1 MAMSKIAT
9 IAGLLASASLVA
21 GHGYVTGMTI
31 DGEEYG
37 GWLADSY
44 YYEDSPPDN
53 YGWSTTVTDNGFV
66 EPSAFGTDDV
76 ICHKG
81 ATPGALSAPVTAGGS
96 IDVTWNTWPES
107 HKGPIINYL
116 AKCAGDCSAADKT
129 SLEWVKIQQDAIV
142 DASTNTWTTDEL
154 IENAF
159 TATVNIP
166 ASIAPGNYVLRHE
179 IIALHSATQENG
191 AQSYP
196 QCLNL
201 VISGDGSDSPSGTAG
216 TSLYTASDEG
226 IVFDVYSNP
235 TSYPF
240 PGPEL
245 YSGSS

>member
-31 DGEEYG
+31 DGEKYG

-44 YYEDSPPDN
+44 AYEDSPPDN

-66 EPSAFGTDDV
+66 EPNSFGTDDI

-81 ATPGALSAPVTAGGS
+81 AEPGALSAPVTAGGT

-116 AKCAGDCSAADKT
+116 AKCGGDCSAADKT
-129 SLEWVKIQQDAIV
+129 SLEWVKIQADAIV
-142 DASTNTWTTDEL
+142 DASTNTWTTDDL
-154 IENAF
+154 IENDF
-159 TATVNIP
+159 TATVTIP

-179 IIALHSATQENG
+179 IIALHSAAQENG

-201 VISGDGSDSPSGTAG
+201 VVSGDGSDSPAGTVG
-216 TSLYTASDEG
+216 TSLYKANDEG
-226 IVFDVYSNP
+226 IVFDIYSGA
-235 TSYPF
+235 TEYPM

-245 YSGSS
+245 YSGSA